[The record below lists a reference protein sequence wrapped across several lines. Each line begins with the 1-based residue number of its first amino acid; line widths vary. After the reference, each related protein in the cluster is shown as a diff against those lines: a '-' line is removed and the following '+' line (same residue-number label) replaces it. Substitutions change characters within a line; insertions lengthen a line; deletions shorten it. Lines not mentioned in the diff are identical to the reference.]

1 MTKHSRY
8 VFDNLFLS
16 KDLRWQVDLLFGCR
30 KNIGSTFSE
39 IVTHCVLGGWTRY
52 KRGRRAIDEE
62 TERLMRLQLNNF

>member
-1 MTKHSRY
+1 MY
-8 VFDNLFLS
+8 LMIYFLS
-16 KDLRWQVDLLFGCR
+16 KDLRWQVDHLFGCH
-30 KNIGSTFSE
+30 NHIVCTFSE

>member
-1 MTKHSRY
+1 MY
-8 VFDNLFLS
+8 LMIYFLS
-16 KDLRWQVDLLFGCR
+16 KDLRLQTDLLFGCR
-30 KNIGSTFSE
+30 KNIVRTFSE